1 MTAPSQKLEITG
13 GNEMKPLLLKA
24 VSPALVAW
32 GLILG
37 CTTAIAADEDDVM
50 MVLEKYVALEGD
62 LGAQEELIR
71 EDRVM
76 IAAAARQTNQSMNMQ
91 YQVAERK
98 AYAEMHGGPS
108 KWLATVESPEIRIY
122 GNTAVASFMRL
133 MLILPPGAEPISPTP
148 QWVTLVLVKE
158 HGNWGIAH
166 THVSPVTP
174 STN

>member
-1 MTAPSQKLEITG
+1 MG
-13 GNEMKPLLLKA
+13 GNEMKKLLQNVFSA
-24 VSPALVAW
+24 PIVAL
-32 GLILG
+32 GLFLA

-50 MVLEKYVALEGD
+50 IALEKYVALEGD

-76 IAAAARQTNQSMNMQ
+76 IAGAARQINQSMNMQ
-91 YQVAERK
+91 YQAAERK
-98 AYAEMHGGPS
+98 AYAAMYGGTA
-108 KWLATVESPEIRIY
+108 KWLASVESPEIRIY

-133 MLILPPGAEPISPTP
+133 MLILPPGAEPINPTP
-148 QWVTLVLVKE
+148 QWVTLVLVKD

-166 THVSPVTP
+166 THVSPVMP